1 MHSTAIDKHPIDEVL
16 IDEASVDVVVVVVV
30 LIEDAGWSVK
40 LGSVRRWPDVLLFD
54 GAAVVE
60 SFVYLLELS
69 FVLYVPDGPPVAEFC
84 SSII

>member
-16 IDEASVDVVVVVVV
+16 IDEALVDVVVVVV

-40 LGSVRRWPDVLLFD
+40 LGSVRRWLDVLLFD

-60 SFVYLLELS
+60 SFVHLLELDKGTG
-69 FVLYVPDGPPVAEFC
+69 F
-84 SSII
+84 